1 MKYKEITFAE
11 LRDILDDG
19 KEVFIR
25 FTLRTGE
32 RYETSVLDNNKS
44 KKKQWDL
51 NFYRNFM
58 KVERKYNE

>member
-1 MKYKEITFAE
+1 MKYKEITYEE
-11 LRDILDDG
+11 LRSILNDS

-32 RYETSVLDNNKS
+32 RFETSVLDNNKE

-58 KVERKYNE
+58 KVERKY

>member
-1 MKYKEITFAE
+1 MKYKEITYEE
-11 LRDILDDG
+11 LRDILNGG

-25 FTLRTGE
+25 FTLSTGE
-32 RYETSVLDNNKS
+32 RFETSVLDNNKE
-44 KKKQWDL
+44 KKKLWDL